1 MGEYKRSDAKKRRI
15 ERRLSGLSGFA
26 LIYFFYHDNPKNLRS
41 IIFQQC
47 QQLFIFY
54 FSRCRYI
61 RSPFELQ
68 RIRSNK
74 NIFMSE
80 FSNPIALKL
89 NLRTSQVEAVL
100 NLLEEGATIPFI
112 ARYRKDK
119 TGNLDEVQI
128 QHIQDEAKFLKEF
141 TDRKT
146 FIEKTITEQ
155 GKMTDELQEKLNS
168 VTTIAELEDIYL
180 PFKPKRKTKAQTARE
195 NGLEPLALL
204 MLEQKDIDVIAEAG
218 KFINEKILTADD
230 ALQGARDIIAEM
242 INEDAEVRA
251 KMRKLFEDKAT
262 LQSKV
267 VADKETEGI
276 KYKDYFD
283 FSEPVSRIP
292 SHRILA
298 VLRGFLEGYLRV
310 SISPVEEDALEVIEK
325 MYVKGISS
333 STDVV
338 KKAIKD
344 SYRRLLQPSLETE
357 FRTALKQQA
366 DEEAINVFAENLRQ
380 LLLSSPLGSKRIL
393 AIDPGYR
400 TGCKVVCLDE
410 KGELQHNDLIY
421 VHEANKLQESSDKIQ
436 DLVKRFNIEVFAIGD
451 GTAGRETEQFIKKLN
466 LELPIFLVN
475 EDGASVYSA
484 SETAREEFS
493 NYDVTVRGAVSIGR
507 RLMDPLAELVKID
520 PKSIG
525 VGQYQHDVN
534 QVRLKERL
542 DQTVESCVN
551 AVGVNLN
558 TASKHLLS
566 YVSGIGNTLA
576 ENIVKHRNE
585 IGKFTQREQL
595 LKVPRLGGKAF
606 EQCAGFLRIKQGT
619 NPLDESAVHPEAY
632 PVVNKMAND
641 LDVDVKNLIGNEILI
656 KKIDPKKY
664 ITEEIGELTIKDI
677 LNELKKPGLDPR
689 SELEHF
695 EFANIYSIE
704 DVQPGMVVPG
714 VVTNLTRFGAFVDIG
729 VKQDGLVHVSEIAHK
744 YISDPNEVL
753 KLNDKVQVKVL
764 DVDVARKRINLSIKQ
779 TVEDVR
785 SKKQDSRNKYQ
796 DIRFKNQ
803 GSRKKEDAELS
814 MNDALNAL
822 KKKFGK

>member
-1 MGEYKRSDAKKRRI
+1 
-15 ERRLSGLSGFA
+15 
-26 LIYFFYHDNPKNLRS
+26 
-41 IIFQQC
+41 
-47 QQLFIFY
+47 
-54 FSRCRYI
+54 
-61 RSPFELQ
+61 
-68 RIRSNK
+68 
-74 NIFMSE
+74 MSA

-89 NLRTSQVEAVL
+89 SLRTSQVEAVL
-100 NLLEEGATIPFI
+100 NLLEEGSTMPFI

-128 QHIQDEAKFLKEF
+128 QHIQDEARFLKEF
-141 TDRKT
+141 TERKT
-146 FIEKTITEQ
+146 FIEKAITEQ
-155 GKMTDELQEKLNS
+155 GKMTDELQKKLNDA
-168 VTTIAELEDIYL
+168 TTIAELEDIYL

-204 MLEQKDIDVIAEAG
+204 ILEQKDIDVVAEAE

-242 INEDAEVRA
+242 INEDAEIRA
-251 KMRKLFEDKAT
+251 KMRKLFEDKAK

-267 VADKETEGI
+267 VTEKETEGI

-283 FSEPVSRIP
+283 FTEPISKIP

-310 SISPVEEDALEVIEK
+310 SIAPVEEDALEVIEK
-325 MYVKGISS
+325 MYAKGMSASS
-333 STDVV
+333 DVV

-344 SYRRLLQPSLETE
+344 AYRRLLQPSLETE

-421 VHEANKLQESSDKIQ
+421 VHEANKLEESSNKIEE
-436 DLVKRFNIEVFAIGD
+436 LVKRFNIEVFAIGD

-466 LELPIFLVN
+466 LGLPMFLVN

-484 SETAREEFS
+484 SETAREEFP
-493 NYDVTVRGAVSIGR
+493 NHDVTVRGAVSIGR

-551 AVGVNLN
+551 TVGVNLN

-576 ENIVKHRNE
+576 ENIIKHRNE

-595 LKVPRLGGKAF
+595 LKVPRLGDKAF
-606 EQCAGFLRIKQGT
+606 EQCAGFLRIKYGT
-619 NPLDESAVHPEAY
+619 NPLDESAVHPETY
-632 PVVNKMAND
+632 TVVNKMATD
-641 LDVDVKNLIGNEILI
+641 LDVDVKSLIGNETLI
-656 KKIDPKKY
+656 KKIDAKKY

-695 EFANIYSIE
+695 EFANIYSIQ
-704 DVQPGMVVPG
+704 DVRAGMVVPG

-764 DVDVARKRINLSIKQ
+764 DVDIARKRINLSIKQ
-779 TVEDVR
+779 NVEDTR
-785 SKKQDSRNKYQ
+785 NKNQDSRNKYQ
-796 DIRFKNQ
+796 GTRSKNQ
-803 GSRKKEDAELS
+803 DSRRKEDTELS
-814 MNDALNAL
+814 MNDALNTL